1 MHGDQ
6 HARHEPAANFHRQ
19 VPCGGWGLHRGASLH
34 TGAGLAPADT
44 IGHALLQMYNFTLV
58 ESRLVFNMLYSLIK
72 FAAHDRFLDPPAH
85 YFR

>member
-1 MHGDQ
+1 
-6 HARHEPAANFHRQ
+6 
-19 VPCGGWGLHRGASLH
+19 
-34 TGAGLAPADT
+34 
-44 IGHALLQMYNFTLV
+44 MYNFTLV